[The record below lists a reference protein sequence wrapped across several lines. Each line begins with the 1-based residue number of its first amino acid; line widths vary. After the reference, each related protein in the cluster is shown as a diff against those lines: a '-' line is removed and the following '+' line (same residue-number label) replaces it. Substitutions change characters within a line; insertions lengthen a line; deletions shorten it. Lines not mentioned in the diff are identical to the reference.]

1 MNSPILVALDVESAE
16 EAVRL
21 AAAVGPAVGGFK
33 IGLELLMGPGPGTI
47 GGLVR
52 LGKPVFVDAK
62 LHDIPNT
69 VYRAARQIGRAGA
82 RWVTVHA
89 SGGADQLAAA
99 VEGLA
104 EGAGAGEAGVL
115 AVTVLTSLTDGDLA
129 QTGVTGS
136 TGKQS
141 ARLARLAA
149 ANGAEGA
156 ICSVKE
162 LGVLASVAPSLLRV
176 TPGIRPFGVDADDQ
190 KRVSTPEDAVTR
202 GADWLV
208 IGRAI
213 TRADDPRR
221 AAELINESLQA
232 DAVVYARSELK
243 REE

>member
-1 MNSPILVALDVESAE
+1 VTSPILVALDLDSAE

-21 AAAVGPAVGGFK
+21 AADLEPAVGGFK

-47 GGLVR
+47 GALVR

-62 LHDIPNT
+62 LHDIPTT
-69 VYRAARQIGRAGA
+69 VHRAARQIGRAGA

-89 SGGADQLAAA
+89 SGGAAQLEAAA
-99 VEGLA
+99 EGLA
-104 EGAGAGEAGVL
+104 EGAGAGQAGVL
-115 AVTVLTSLTDGDLA
+115 AVTVLTSLTDTDLSM
-129 QTGVTGS
+129 TGVVGTA
-136 TGKQS
+136 GKQS
-141 ARLARLAA
+141 SRLARLAA
-149 ANGAEGA
+149 GHGAEGV

-162 LGVLASVAPSLLRV
+162 LGVIASVAPSLLRV
-176 TPGIRPFGVDADDQ
+176 TPGIRPQGIDADDQ
-190 KRVSTPEDAVTR
+190 KRISTPEEAISR

-213 TRADDPRR
+213 TRAADPRR

-232 DAVVYARSELK
+232 DAVVYARSQLE